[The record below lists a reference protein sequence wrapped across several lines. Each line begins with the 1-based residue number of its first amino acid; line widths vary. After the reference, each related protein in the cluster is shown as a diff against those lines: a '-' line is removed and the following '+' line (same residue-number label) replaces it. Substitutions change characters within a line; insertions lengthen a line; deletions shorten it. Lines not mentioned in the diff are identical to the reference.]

1 MLKPFHVPVGYLYVF
16 FREMSIQFLC
26 PFFNRIVCFL
36 FSTWMASAAPVP
48 FATMTEQLPLAK
60 MGFIFWIVLNV
71 LPFWY
76 GLSTAC
82 VRLDK

>member
-48 FATMTEQLPLAK
+48 FATNDRAT
-60 MGFIFWIVLNV
+60 
-71 LPFWY
+71 PFGKD
-76 GLSTAC
+76 GLHF
-82 VRLDK
+82 LDCS